1 LTHAHSHSHSHH
13 HDHGDHSHAGPEAR
27 EALRAASQR
36 RLLFVLAIT
45 AVFMVVEAF
54 AGWIANSLALLAD
67 AGHMLSDV
75 AALALS
81 AFAMHTARRPATPD
95 KTYGYH
101 RLEILAALAN
111 GVLLVVISSGIFWQA
126 WGRLRVPE
134 PVEGGLMLGVAIT
147 GLAVNVLAAFLL
159 HSQSGHNLNVR
170 GAYLHVLG
178 DLLGSVGAIAA
189 ALLILLT
196 GWLPADPIISCFVA
210 ALILFGAWRLVR
222 ESVDVLLEA
231 TPRHIDLEAVRAAI
245 ARIPGVEAVEDLH
258 VWTVTSGFLAMS
270 GHAVAADPAEHRR
283 ILDDIHHCMH
293 DEFGIA
299 HVTIQLDHRAIYGI
313 RRIERDA

>member
-147 GLAVNVLAAFLL
+147 GLRRSAA
-159 HSQSGHNLNVR
+159 SP
-170 GAYLHVLG
+170 
-178 DLLGSVGAIAA
+178 AA
-189 ALLILLT
+189 RSA
-196 GWLPADPIISCFVA
+196 
-210 ALILFGAWRLVR
+210 R
-222 ESVDVLLEA
+222 
-231 TPRHIDLEAVRAAI
+231 RA
-245 ARIPGVEAVEDLH
+245 
-258 VWTVTSGFLAMS
+258 
-270 GHAVAADPAEHRR
+270 
-283 ILDDIHHCMH
+283 
-293 DEFGIA
+293 
-299 HVTIQLDHRAIYGI
+299 
-313 RRIERDA
+313 